1 MRPQPVIQT
10 LNSVPSLPIDVL
22 LPDLR
27 RTLAGGPN
35 AVLQAPPGAG
45 KTSRVPLALL
55 DAAWLG
61 DRKILVLEP
70 RRLAARAAARFMAHS
85 LGEAVGATVGYRV
98 RLDTRV
104 GPRTRIEVLTEGILT
119 RMLQRDPS
127 LQQVGLVIFDEFHER
142 SLQADLALALCLDVQ
157 GALREDLRLLV
168 MSATLD
174 GAAVARL
181 LGAAPVLTSEGR
193 SYPVETRYRP
203 TRAQFARQPR
213 AFCEEVAQAVRAALQ
228 EQSGSLL
235 VFLPGEGE
243 IRRVENAL
251 RSAGLGAEVI
261 LAPLYGQLTALAQ
274 DTALQRAPAGRRK
287 VVLATAIAE
296 TSLTIEGI
304 RVVVDAGLMRLPR
317 FDPNSG
323 LTRLATL
330 PVSRAAA
337 DQRRGRAG
345 RLEAGVCYRLW
356 SEHLHLQP
364 YRAPEILDADLAALL
379 LELANWGV
387 RDAAQLRW
395 LDRPPAAHI
404 AQATDLLA
412 RLGALDANGQ
422 ITAHGRAML
431 EPGTHPR
438 LAHMMLRGRELGFGV
453 LACEL
458 AALLGERDP
467 LWRAQ
472 AGDADISLR
481 LEWLRGIGASADVA
495 PGLRRQIRDTASQ
508 WQRQLG
514 CDRAAADHG
523 DLGMAGVLLACAYPD
538 RIAQRRSTADNRFLL
553 SNGRGAFFADAQPLA
568 AQDYVVA
575 AHLGD
580 GREARIFLAAAL
592 ERQQLL
598 DYHGALLSEHRY
610 VDWNLAEQAVQ
621 ARRQQRLGEL
631 VLADRPWREAAPEQL
646 RAALLEGIARSGSAC
661 LPWNAAA
668 RQLQAR
674 VSFLHRLAPQEWPD
688 FADDALLA
696 GLQDW
701 LSPWL
706 DGMTRLAHLKR
717 LDLHAVLL
725 TQLSW
730 DQTRR
735 LDELAPTHV
744 TVPSGSRVRVDYS
757 HDTPVLAVRLQEMF
771 GVSDTPRIAGGRVA
785 LLLHLL
791 SPARRPVQ
799 ITRDL
804 AAFWNGAYHEV
815 KKELKG
821 RYPKHHWPDQ
831 PLQAEATARTRPRR

>member
-1 MRPQPVIQT
+1 MPG
-10 LNSVPSLPIDVL
+10 LPIDAL

-27 RTLAGGPN
+27 RNLAGTPS

-45 KTSRVPLALL
+45 KTTRVPLALL
-55 DAAWLG
+55 DAEWLG
-61 DRKILVLEP
+61 NKKIVMLEP

-85 LGEAVGATVGYRV
+85 LGETVGQSVGYRV
-98 RLDTRV
+98 RLDKKV
-104 GPRTRIEVLTEGILT
+104 GPRTRIEVVTEGILT
-119 RMLQRDPS
+119 RMLQHDPS
-127 LQQVGLVIFDEFHER
+127 LQHIGLVVFDEFHER

-181 LGAAPVLTSEGR
+181 LGDVPVLTSEGR
-193 SYPVETRYRP
+193 SYPVQTRYRP
-203 TRAQFARQPR
+203 TRAQFAREPG
-213 AFCEEVAQAVRAALQ
+213 AFCEEVAQAVRTALQ

-243 IRRVENAL
+243 IRRVERVL
-251 RSAGLGAEVI
+251 QTAGLGAEVI
-261 LAPLYGQLTALAQ
+261 LAPLYGQLSAPAQ
-274 DTALQRAPAGRRK
+274 DSAIQPAPAGRRK
-287 VVLATAIAE
+287 VVLASAIAE

-323 LTRLATL
+323 LTRLATM
-330 PVSRAAA
+330 PVSRASA

-364 YRAPEILDADLAALL
+364 HSVAEILQADLAALL
-379 LELANWGV
+379 LELASWGV

-395 LDRPPAAHI
+395 LDMPPAAHI
-404 AQATDLLA
+404 AQATELLQK
-412 RLGALDANGQ
+412 LGALDAGAQ

-431 EPGTHPR
+431 ELGTHPR
-438 LAHMMLRGRELGFGV
+438 LAHMMLRGAELGYGV
-453 LACEL
+453 VACEL

-467 LWRAQ
+467 LSHAL
-472 AGDADISLR
+472 AGDADLVLR
-481 LEWLRGIGASADVA
+481 LEWLRGTGARADVA
-495 PGLRRQIRDTASQ
+495 RGLRRQLRDTAQQ
-508 WQRQLG
+508 WQRQLR
-514 CDRAAADHG
+514 CALAAADDG
-523 DLGMAGVLLACAYPD
+523 DLNMAGVLLACAYPD
-538 RIAQRRSTADNRFLL
+538 RIAQRRGTADNRFLL

-568 AQDYVVA
+568 AQDYLVA
-575 AHLGD
+575 AYLGD
-580 GREARIFLAAAL
+580 GREARIFLAAAVD
-592 ERQQLL
+592 RQQLL
-598 DYHGALLSEHRY
+598 DYHGTLLSEHRC
-610 VDWNLAEQAVQ
+610 VDWNAAEQCVQ
-621 ARRQQRLGEL
+621 ARRQRRLGEL
-631 VLADRPWREAAPEQL
+631 VLDDRSWQEADPERV
-646 RAALLEGIARSGSAC
+646 RAALLEGIARHGSAC
-661 LPWNAAA
+661 LPWNDAA

-674 VSFLHRLAPQEWPD
+674 VGFMHRLAPQEWPD
-688 FADDALLA
+688 LGDDALMT

-717 LDLHAVLL
+717 VDLHSVLL
-725 TQLSW
+725 AQLSW
-730 DQTRR
+730 QQQRR

-744 TVPSGSRVRVDYS
+744 SVPSGSRLRVDYGQE
-757 HDTPVLAVRLQEMF
+757 TPVLAVRLQEMF
-771 GVSDTPRIAGGRVA
+771 GLSDTPCIAGGRVP

-804 AAFWNGAYHEV
+804 AAFWSGAYHEV

-821 RYPKHHWPDQ
+821 RYPKHHWPDE
-831 PLQAEATARTRPRR
+831 PLQAEATSRTRPRR